1 MPTSRAVDRVAKKLG
16 IECFETPTGWKF
28 FGNLLEA
35 GRITLCG
42 EESAG
47 AGSDHI
53 REKDGLWAILM
64 WLNIIAISGKSVEEI
79 QRHHWQEFGRN
90 YYSRHDYEGV
100 EKTKAEL
107 LMQNLEQKFVELTGK
122 KILGETILQ
131 ADNFTYVDPV
141 DGSVS
146 KNQGLRVDFESGSR
160 IVFRLS
166 GTGTV
171 GATLRLY
178 LERYVPPTGDL
189 NQDTQAALHVL
200 KCIADKVAE
209 ITTTLDRTA
218 PTVIS

>member
-1 MPTSRAVDRVAKKLG
+1 
-16 IECFETPTGWKF
+16 
-28 FGNLLEA
+28 
-35 GRITLCG
+35 
-42 EESAG
+42 
-47 AGSDHI
+47 
-53 REKDGLWAILM
+53 
-64 WLNIIAISGKSVEEI
+64 
-79 QRHHWQEFGRN
+79 
-90 YYSRHDYEGV
+90 
-100 EKTKAEL
+100 
-107 LMQNLEQKFVELTGK
+107 MQNLEQKFVELTGK

-209 ITTTLDRTA
+209 ITTTLDRTR